1 MGRWGE
7 VEIIN
12 KCLRKNQGASIFMD
26 TPLLNQLVFPA
37 KAIMAALV
45 FMRQSFYKN

>member
-26 TPLLNQLVFPA
+26 TPLQNQLVLRPNDFFA
-37 KAIMAALV
+37 RGVIC
-45 FMRQSFYKN
+45 Q